1 MGSVVLVIIHNH
13 PHYANIDALD
23 RLYGSRFRH
32 IRHLAPFYTGSAP
45 HVVPVYENSRFF
57 QGYVSQAV
65 SRIVDDAFDHY
76 LFVADDLLLRPDI
89 AEGTYRERLQLDSE
103 ACFFPGFVELHTLTK
118 YWPRATEAARWNPRV
133 LGAQIVDLL
142 PDASTVAAR
151 FARFGLTAGPLTY
164 FQVMNRQPATDAERS
179 VRYAMRYPLI
189 GGYSDIFVV
198 SRTCIRQFA
207 HLCGLF
213 AVGRLF
219 VELAIPTAM
228 VLAADAVVTEQSLPY
243 QGRALWTAEDRAILD
258 RYGGS
263 LRRLMDEFPDQHL
276 YLHPIKL
283 SHWDTTPW
291 GPPPSS
297 SPR

>member
-1 MGSVVLVIIHNH
+1 MGSVALVIIHNH
-13 PHYANIDALD
+13 PHYANIATLD
-23 RLYGSRFRH
+23 NLYGSRFRH

-57 QGYVSQAV
+57 QGYVGQAV

-89 AEGTYRERLQLDSE
+89 SEDTYRERLQLDSD
-103 ACFFPGFVELHTLTK
+103 ACFLPEFIELHTLTH

-133 LGAQIVDLL
+133 LGAQIAELL
-142 PDASTVAAR
+142 PAAADVTAR
-151 FARFGLTAGPLTY
+151 FARFGLTSAPLTH
-164 FQVMNRQPATDAERS
+164 FQVMNRQPATDAERQ
-179 VRYAMRYPLI
+179 VRYGMRYPLI

-198 SRTCIRQFA
+198 SRKYIRPFA

-213 AVGRLF
+213 AVGQLF
-219 VELAIPTAM
+219 VELAIPTALLS
-228 VLAADAVVTEQSLPY
+228 VADTIVTEQSLPY
-243 QGRALWTAEDRAILD
+243 QGRALWTAEDHAILD
-258 RYGGS
+258 RYEGS
-263 LRRLMDEFPDQHL
+263 LRRLLDEFPDQHL

-283 SHWDTTPW
+283 SQWDTAPW
-291 GPPPSS
+291 GPASS

>member
-1 MGSVVLVIIHNH
+1 MGSVLLVIIHNH
-13 PHYANIDALD
+13 PHYANIPTLD

-57 QGYVSQAV
+57 QGYVGQAA

-76 LFVADDLLLRPDI
+76 LFVADDLLLRPDVS
-89 AEGTYRERLQLDSE
+89 EDTYLERLQLNPE
-103 ACFFPGFVELHTLTK
+103 ACFLPGLAELHKLTV
-118 YWPRATEAARWNPRV
+118 YWPRATEAACWIPQL
-133 LGAQIVDLL
+133 LGAEIDGLL
-142 PDASTVAAR
+142 PDPSTAAAR
-151 FARFGLTAGPLTY
+151 FARFGLTAEPLTY
-164 FQVMNRQPATDAERS
+164 FQVMNKQPATDAERR
-179 VRYAMRYPLI
+179 VRYAMRYPLV
-189 GGYSDIFVV
+189 GSYSDIFVV
-198 SRTCIRQFA
+198 SRKCIRLFA

-219 VELAIPTAM
+219 VELAIPTALL
-228 VLAADAVVTEQSLPY
+228 LAADAIVTEQSLPY

-258 RYGGS
+258 RYEGS
-263 LRRLMDEFPDQHL
+263 LRRLLDEFPAQHL

-283 SHWDTTPW
+283 SQWDAAPW
-291 GPPPSS
+291 GPASS

>member
-13 PHYANIDALD
+13 PHYANIATLD

-32 IRHLAPFYTGSAP
+32 IRHLAPFFTGSAS
-45 HVVPVYENSRFF
+45 HVVPVYENSRCF

-89 AEGTYRERLQLDSE
+89 SEDTYRERLRLGPE
-103 ACFFPGFVELHTLTK
+103 ACFLPGFVELHRLTE
-118 YWPRATEAARWNPRV
+118 YWPRATEAARWNPNV
-133 LGAQIVDLL
+133 LGAQIVGLL
-142 PDASTVAAR
+142 PDASTAAAR
-151 FARFGLTAGPLTY
+151 FARFGLTAEPLTY
-164 FQVMNRQPATDAERS
+164 FQVMNRQPATDAERR
-179 VRYAMRYPLI
+179 VRYAMRYPLV
-189 GGYSDIFVV
+189 GGYSDIFAV
-198 SRTCIRQFA
+198 SRRCIRPFA

-219 VELAIPTAM
+219 VELAIPTAL
-228 VLAADAVVTEQSLPY
+228 VLAADEIVTEQALPY

-263 LRRLMDEFPDQHL
+263 LRRLLDEFPDQHL

-283 SHWDTTPW
+283 SQWDTAPW
-291 GPPPSS
+291 GTASS